1 MQGRKI
7 MFRAVKPAQ
16 SSSKH
21 TRSSDEPTGNSDRS
35 TAHVSQSL
43 KTTAAAKRPRP
54 GNHLQSADSKPG
66 IVFRLVQRSEAP
78 TVPAVSEISR
88 LNEDAIV
95 EVGQMRLKS
104 IPDKFRKCE
113 SVTDVKGEVFG
124 AHVES
129 RSPPPTP
136 LVKSHSLDKKHDHED
151 RSKQDAFDEGV
162 DALFNM
168 ALDLKSLTKS
178 FLPERDSARLE
189 QKLREY
195 CDLLRHLEGIT
206 KEEAAADGH
215 RLKKEKREVPL
226 EMWTAMNDGVHPDTY
241 LTEQSDALLEQAQ
254 HNVQQQSIID
264 TFLQLGTNL
273 TSQSQKGTIKTEA
286 TEAAGIEEASDPVKQ

>member
-7 MFRAVKPAQ
+7 MFRAAKPAAQ
-16 SSSKH
+16 SSSKQ
-21 TRSSDEPTGNSDRS
+21 TRSSDERTGNSDRS

-54 GNHLQSADSKPG
+54 GNLQSVDSKPG
-66 IVFRLVQRSEAP
+66 IVFCLVQRSEAP

-113 SVTDVKGEVFG
+113 NMDDVKGEVFG
-124 AHVES
+124 TIGEF

-136 LVKSHSLDKKHDHED
+136 LAKSHSLDKKHDHED
-151 RSKQDAFDEGV
+151 RSKQDAFDESV

-168 ALDLKSLTKS
+168 ALDLKSLTKN

-189 QKLREY
+189 HKLREY
-195 CDLLRHLEGIT
+195 CDLLRHLEGMT
-206 KEEAAADGH
+206 KEETSADSH
-215 RLKKEKREVPL
+215 RAKKEKREVPL
-226 EMWTAMNDGVHPDTY
+226 EMWTAMNEGVHPDTY
-241 LTEQSDALLEQAQ
+241 LAEQSDALLKQAQ
-254 HNVQQQSIID
+254 RNVQQQSIIER
-264 TFLQLGTNL
+264 FLQLGTNL
-273 TSQSQKGTIKTEA
+273 TSQSQKGPVKTEVTA
-286 TEAAGIEEASDPVKQ
+286 EGIEEDSTDPVKQ